1 MERNLLFVNKHPE
14 IIQEFTKEMA
24 EQNFK
29 IDVADNGIDAALL
42 LKKKEYQVVVTGLVL
57 EGFNGEQIIT
67 YINKTYPDTVCI
79 IYTTNI
85 SAAQLHF
92 FINQRDVFRVFL
104 RPVNFRNEF
113 FEALSEAFE
122 YNEVKKKD
130 REEIEVRKKKLLANK
145 DAIRDM
151 ESFLERQISGWG
163 EFEQYLQ
170 KTVDYT
176 IDEYAKDLEEDKVKK
191 LKRDEKVLVKQCC
204 ESKTEG
210 AINQVIE
217 DVRLLFEKL

>member
-14 IIQEFTKEMA
+14 IIQEFTKEM
-24 EQNFK
+24 EDQNFK
-29 IDVADNGIDAALL
+29 IDIADNGIDAALL

-104 RPVNFRNEF
+104 RPVNFRDEF

-122 YNEVKKKD
+122 YNEIKKKD
-130 REEIEVRKKKLLANK
+130 REEIEDRKKKLLANK

-151 ESFLERQISGWG
+151 ESFLNRQISGWG
-163 EFEQYLQ
+163 EFEEFLQ
-170 KTVDYT
+170 KIVNYS
-176 IDEYAKDLEEDKVKK
+176 IDEYTKDLDGDKISK
-191 LKRDEKVLVKQCC
+191 LKREEREFIKQCC
-204 ESKTEG
+204 ESKNEET
-210 AINQVIE
+210 IHQIIE
-217 DVRLLFEKL
+217 DVRALFGKM